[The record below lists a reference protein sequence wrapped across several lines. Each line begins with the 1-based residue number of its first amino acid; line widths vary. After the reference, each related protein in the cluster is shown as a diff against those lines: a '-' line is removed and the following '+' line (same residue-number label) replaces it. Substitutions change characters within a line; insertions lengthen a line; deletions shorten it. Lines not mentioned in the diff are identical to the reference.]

1 VKPHDLDAV
10 SLLAGTVFLV
20 IGGVGLLQGAGVVG
34 SGAPWAVIAAIA
46 AVGLTATVVSLRGLV
61 RTPPAASPGWP
72 PAPAESVEPAPGA
85 ADDDHADA
93 PAADPEDEDRYSGGS
108 DDTDVTDDDTGDD
121 TTDDTDDEMDGLLAD
136 E

>member
-20 IGGVGLLQGAGVVG
+20 IGGVGLLQAAGAVG

-46 AVGLTATVVSLRGLV
+46 AVGLTATIVSLRGLV
-61 RTPPAASPGWP
+61 RTPSAATAT
-72 PAPAESVEPAPGA
+72 PAPAPPPG
-85 ADDDHADA
+85 
-93 PAADPEDEDRYSGGS
+93 PEDEDGDSP
-108 DDTDVTDDDTGDD
+108 DIDVVDTDFVDDDTAVDTAVDDGIGDEL
-121 TTDDTDDEMDGLLAD
+121 DDLLAD